1 MGRPREEGLRYFS
14 LDVDIFS
21 NRKMK
26 VLRAK
31 FGSDGPQFYLYILC
45 EAYRGKGYYLQTDS
59 YFQETAAAEI
69 GASCEKIGLMLD
81 FLANKS
87 MLLDGT
93 LFATDKVLTSRE
105 IQRRFQEA
113 KRSAG
118 RKTPV
123 QVDERFW
130 LLDAEETETFIEVR
144 HFEGFSG
151 NNPDFSRKKG
161 RSSRK
166 NAIKESKGKESKG
179 NERKGG
185 SAEESA
191 GGETP
196 DWVAA
201 LPLALPPG
209 AMKEIQH
216 FLLQGLTRQLVQ
228 WAAGEAAGR
237 GKPWGYARAI
247 LQDKL
252 ARGIQDVSE
261 LPGPP
266 GKKGREE
273 QSPSYDM
280 AAFERQ
286 GFTLPE
292 TDENGQTKESEPW
305 NILKS
310 GT

>member
-1 MGRPREEGLRYFS
+1 MGRPREEGLRYFP

-21 NRKMK
+21 NRKIK
-26 VLRAK
+26 ALRAK

-45 EAYRGKGYYLQTDS
+45 EAYRGKGYYLQTDCC
-59 YFQETAAAEI
+59 FQETAAAEI

-130 LLDAEETETFIEVR
+130 ILDEDETETFIQVR
-144 HFEGFSG
+144 HAAGFSG
-151 NNPDFSRKKG
+151 NNPGFSQKKG
-161 RSSRK
+161 HSSRK
-166 NAIKESKGKESKG
+166 NATKERKRKESKEKEI
-179 NERKGG
+179 KGG

-201 LPLALPPG
+201 LPMALPPS
-209 AMKEIQH
+209 ANQEIQQ
-216 FLLQGLTRQLVQ
+216 FLLQGMTQRLVQ
-228 WAAGEAAGR
+228 WVVGEAAER

-252 ARGIQDVSE
+252 DRGIRDVSE
-261 LPGPP
+261 LPGRR
-266 GKKGREE
+266 REE

-280 AAFERQ
+280 AAFEAQ

-292 TDENGQTKESEPW
+292 PEEEEKA
-305 NILKS
+305 
-310 GT
+310 